1 VSLEVLWLSNDLPPR
16 TGGVQQFVVNLLRR
30 VHPTTSVV
38 LGPRAGPA
46 AAAADAREPYRT
58 VRLRGPVLPG
68 PDLRRAVRD
77 IARVRPPEVVVL
89 GAAWP
94 LGAAAGWLRRSLGV
108 PVVALT
114 HGFEAGLPAVG
125 LGPLVS
131 LVTRDLAAATTISRF
146 TASRLAG
153 ALASERVRSLP
164 PGVDVARFRPGV
176 DGTALRAELGIPTDA
191 EVVGCVSRLVPRK
204 GQDLLLEVWPE
215 VQRRH
220 PRAWLLLVGE
230 GPSETRLQQ
239 RAQALG
245 PRAQVRLAGAVDWDR
260 LPEAYAACDVFAMPC
275 RTRWAG
281 LDVEGLGIVYLEALA
296 SGIPIIVGRSGG
308 APETVLDP
316 RVGTVVDGRDP
327 AGLLAAL
334 DLWLGDPTARRIAG
348 TVGRDLAVAQ
358 VGWDAIAADLSALLD
373 EVVAAAAAPV
383 TGRGSGTRP

>member
-1 VSLEVLWLSNDLPPR
+1 MSLEVLWLTNDLPPR

-38 LGPRAGPA
+38 VGPRSGPA

-68 PDLRRAVRD
+68 PDLRRVVRD
-77 IARVRPPEVVVL
+77 IARIRPPEVVVL

-94 LGAAAGWLRRSLGV
+94 LGAAAGWLRRRLEV

-114 HGFEAGLPAVG
+114 HGFEAGMPGVG
-125 LGPLVS
+125 LGPLVA
-131 LVTRDLAAATTISRF
+131 LVTRELAAATTISRF

-153 ALASERVRSLP
+153 SLASERVRSLP
-164 PGVDVARFRPGV
+164 PGVDAARFHPGV
-176 DGTALRAELGIPTDA
+176 DGTGLRTELDLPPDA
-191 EVVGCVSRLVPRK
+191 QVVGCISRLVPRK

-230 GPSETRLQQ
+230 GPSEARLRRQA
-239 RAQALG
+239 RALG
-245 PRAQVRLAGAVDWDR
+245 PRAQVRLAGALAWDR

-275 RTRWAG
+275 RTRWGG

-296 SGIPIIVGRSGG
+296 SGIPIVVGRSGG

-327 AGLLAAL
+327 AALVAAL
-334 DLWLGDPTARRIAG
+334 DHWLGDPGARQVAG
-348 TVGRDLAVAQ
+348 SVGRDLAVAQ
-358 VGWDAIAADLSALLD
+358 VGWDAIAADLAALLD
-373 EVVAAAAAPV
+373 EVVAAAPFTA
-383 TGRGSGTRP
+383 RGSGTRS